1 MSNYR
6 NVTPE
11 EITFA
16 WVISQL
22 DCAPSYEGMQDYV
35 VTVHWRYTASFE
47 TYFTDIYGAQ
57 SYSEVAGPDFIPYAD
72 LTEDVVIGWLESS
85 LDVPQMQAGLAQS
98 IEDLVNPPIIVL
110 PLPWAEPEEP
120 AEPIVN
126 I

>member
-1 MSNYR
+1 MADYKNIEPSQ
-6 NVTPE
+6 
-11 EITFA
+11 ITFG
-16 WVISQL
+16 WVISQM
-22 DCAPSYEGMQDYV
+22 DCAPSYEGMDDYV
-35 VTVHWRYTASFE
+35 IQVHWRYTASFK

-98 IEDLVNPPIIVL
+98 IEDLVNPPIVVL
-110 PLPWAEPEEP
+110 PLPWAQPEEP
-120 AEPIVN
+120 AEPLVN

>member
-6 NVTPE
+6 NVEPS
-11 EITFA
+11 EITYA

-47 TYFTDIYGAQ
+47 NYFTDIYGAQ

-72 LTEDVVIGWLESS
+72 LTEEIVIGWLEES
-85 LDVPQMQAGLAQS
+85 LDVPQMQEGLAQS

-110 PLPWAEPEEP
+110 PLPWANPEEP

>member
-6 NVTPE
+6 NVEPS
-11 EITFA
+11 EITYS

-35 VTVHWRYTASFE
+35 VVCHWRYGATFE
-47 TYFTDIYGAQ
+47 KYFTEIYGAQ
-57 SYSEVAGPDFIPYAD
+57 SFSEVTGPDFIPYAD
-72 LTEDVVIGWLESS
+72 LTEEIVIEWLESS
-85 LDVPQMQAGLAQS
+85 LNVTEMQVGLAQS
-98 IEDLVNPPIIVL
+98 IENLVNPPVIVL
-110 PLPWAEPEEP
+110 PLPWAQPEEP